1 MRPPVGRAIRIGALC
16 GALALIGACSTIER
30 QEAETDEGML
40 SAAGFDML
48 VVDTPEKQAQLRAMK
63 QRTILRR
70 EKNGQLSFLYA
81 DAEFCKCL
89 FVGTEA
95 DYQAFQRLAY
105 KREIAIARQESALDA
120 DEAGIYDWGMWG
132 YPGW

>member
-1 MRPPVGRAIRIGALC
+1 MGPHFGRAIRIGAIC
-16 GALALIGACSTIER
+16 GALALIGACTTIER
-30 QEAETDEGML
+30 QEAGSDEDML

-48 VVDTPEKQAQLRAMK
+48 VADTPAKQAQVRAMK
-63 QRTILRR
+63 QRTFLRR
-70 EKNGQLSFLYA
+70 EKNGQLNFLYA

-95 DYQAFQRLAY
+95 DYQAFQRLAFR
-105 KREIAIARQESALDA
+105 RENAIARQEAALDA
-120 DEAGIYDWGMWG
+120 DEAGMYDWGMWG

>member
-1 MRPPVGRAIRIGALC
+1 MRTHIGRPLRIGVLC
-16 GALALIGACSTIER
+16 GALALIAACTTIER
-30 QEAETDEGML
+30 QEAESDEDLL

-48 VVDTPEKQAQLRAMK
+48 VADTPAKQAQVRAMK
-63 QRTILRR
+63 QRKILRR
-70 EKNGQLSFLYA
+70 EKNGQLNFLYA

-89 FVGTEA
+89 FVGDEKE
-95 DYQAFQRLAY
+95 YQDFQRLSLR
-105 KREIAIARQESALDA
+105 RENAIARQEAALDA

>member
-1 MRPPVGRAIRIGALC
+1 MRLPVGRAIRIGAFC
-16 GALALIGACSTIER
+16 GALALIGACTTIER
-30 QEAETDEGML
+30 QEAESDEDLL

-48 VVDTPEKQAQLRAMK
+48 VADTPAKQTQLRAMK
-63 QRTILRR
+63 QRKILRR
-70 EKNGQLSFLYA
+70 EKDGQLNFLYA

-95 DYQAFQRLAY
+95 DYQQFQRLAL
-105 KREIAIARQESALDA
+105 KRENAIARQEAALDA